1 MAGMIAI
8 PPLVRRRADG
18 GFVFDRFSIFHF
30 LSENMSRKPQRGY
43 YVRGHFVAEGSE
55 LDRELKREG
64 KWDAEFSKT
73 DRKRQSEELQVLGEE
88 LLELR
93 ASLLEGLQLPQTLL
107 DALADARRIRDFE
120 GRRRQMQYVG
130 KLMRRLDDA
139 VIDDIRAA
147 LQEQKS
153 GRAADVMLLHQTEQW
168 RDRLLAEAGHEQ
180 ALTEWLELHP
190 QTDAQQLRAL
200 IRQARKE
207 QQALP
212 SAPAGQGQRQGK
224 AYRSVFQL
232 LHQALQAEDG
242 QQD

>member
-1 MAGMIAI
+1 
-8 PPLVRRRADG
+8 
-18 GFVFDRFSIFHF
+18 
-30 LSENMSRKPQRGY
+30 MSRKPQRGY

-73 DRKRQSEELQVLGEE
+73 DLKRESEELQTLGEE
-88 LLELR
+88 LLGLR
-93 ASLLEGLQLPQTLL
+93 ASLLEGLQLPQILL

-139 VIDDIRAA
+139 VIESIRAA
-147 LQEQKS
+147 LQQQRS
-153 GRAADVMLLHQTEQW
+153 GSAADAMLLHQIEQW
-168 RDRLLAEAGHEQ
+168 RDRLLAETGHEQ
-180 ALTEWLELHP
+180 ALTEWLQHQP

-212 SAPAGQGQRQGK
+212 PAPAGQGPRHGK

-232 LHQALQAEDG
+232 LQQALRTQDG
-242 QQD
+242 QPQG